1 VTRPELVV
9 FDCDGVLVDTERLTV
24 VVESRVLGELGW
36 PLSPEQVVE
45 RWMGRSSQ
53 AQLADLE
60 QHLGAQRAREFDRRT
75 TAELHETFDREL
87 AAVEGVVALL
97 DHLESQGVP
106 SCVAS
111 SGTHERIR
119 RTLGIT
125 GLLPRF
131 DGRIFS
137 ATDVVRGKPAPD
149 LFLHAATALGAEPA
163 ACAVV
168 EDSVYGVQAGVAAGM
183 TVYGFGGGLT
193 AAETLAGAGAIT
205 FEAMTDLR
213 DVIAPARP
221 DQRLR

>member
-1 VTRPELVV
+1 VTRPDLVV

-45 RWMGRSSQ
+45 RWMGRSSE
-53 AQLADLE
+53 AHLADLE
-60 QHLGAQRAREFDRRT
+60 RHLGADRAREFDRRT
-75 TAELHETFDREL
+75 TAELHEVFDREL
-87 AAVEGVVALL
+87 TAVDGVVALL
-97 DHLESQGVP
+97 DHLDAQGVP

-111 SGTHERIR
+111 SGTHGRIR

-137 ATDVVRGKPAPD
+137 ATDVLHGKPAPD
-149 LFLHAATALGAEPA
+149 LFLHAATTLDTDPS
-163 ACAVV
+163 ACAVI
-168 EDSVYGVQAGVAAGM
+168 EDSVYGVRAGVAAGM

-193 AAETLAGAGAIT
+193 AAEALAGAGAIT
-205 FEAMTDLR
+205 FGAMADLR
-213 DVIAPARP
+213 DVIAPAVR

>member
-1 VTRPELVV
+1 MTRPELVV

-36 PLSPEQVVE
+36 PLSPGQVVE
-45 RWMGRSSQ
+45 RWMGRSSE
-53 AQLADLE
+53 ALLADLE
-60 QHLGAQRAREFDRRT
+60 QHLSADRVREFDRRT

-87 AAVEGVVALL
+87 TAVEGVVALL
-97 DHLESQGVP
+97 DHLDTQGVP

-111 SGTHERIR
+111 SGTHGRIR

-137 ATDVVRGKPAPD
+137 ATDVRHGKPAPD
-149 LFLHAATALGAEPA
+149 LFLHAAATLDVDPA

-168 EDSVYGVQAGVAAGM
+168 EDSVYGVQAGVAAG

-193 AAETLAGAGAIT
+193 AAGTLAGAGAIT
-205 FEAMTDLR
+205 FEAMLDLR
-213 DVIAPARP
+213 DVIAPAVH

>member
-24 VVESRVLGELGW
+24 VVESRVLGEMGW
-36 PLSPEQVVE
+36 ALSPQEVVE
-45 RWMGRSSQ
+45 RWMGRSSE

-60 QHLGAQRAREFDRRT
+60 QHLGADLALEFDRRT

-87 AAVEGVVALL
+87 TAVEGVVELL
-97 DHLESQGVP
+97 DHLDSRGVP

-111 SGTHERIR
+111 SGTHGRIR

-137 ATDVVRGKPAPD
+137 ATDVQHGKPAPD
-149 LFLHAATALGAEPA
+149 QFLHAAASLGVAPS
-163 ACAVV
+163 ACAVI

-193 AAETLAGAGAIT
+193 AAERLAGAGAVT
-205 FEAMTDLR
+205 FAAMADLR
-213 DVIAPARP
+213 DVIAPSGP
-221 DQRLR
+221 DQRLP